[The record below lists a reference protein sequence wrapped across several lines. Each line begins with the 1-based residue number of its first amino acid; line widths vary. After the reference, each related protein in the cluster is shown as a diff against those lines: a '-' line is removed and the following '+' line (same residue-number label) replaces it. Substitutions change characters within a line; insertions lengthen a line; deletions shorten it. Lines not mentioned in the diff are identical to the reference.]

1 MQVDESGSAAGL
13 RAAICHCDSNAF
25 LERQHIAA
33 VFRELNQQ
41 GQLGGAGIAKHI
53 RDVAH
58 SHPFISGF
66 SDIHS
71 GKRVSSRFTGSLCKG
86 RFLQIVGRS
95 LRACRVRGNP
105 MQTIRKAIVP
115 LAGLGTRLYPVS
127 ITTPKGLMP
136 FALSDGSIYVGLEL
150 ILEPLFQ
157 SGIEQACLVIAPDQ
171 RELYERFFAGAPE
184 RFGEAIQRK
193 PALHATQ
200 RRLHALRERIV
211 YALQEEPRG
220 LGHAVWQG
228 QAFAQGE
235 PVLVALGDHL
245 YWSKNGVPCAQQLIS
260 AYDRA
265 GASVV
270 GAHRVPLQKAPL
282 YGIIQGEPTQIPSLY
297 RIERVQEKPTL
308 EEARD
313 RLRTPGIV
321 DEHCLAHFGLF
332 AFSAEVWEALATIEP
347 AHRADHGEMQLTTA
361 EQVLLEREPVFALEL
376 EAVSLDY
383 GTADEYRTAFQ
394 WVSQIPP
401 P

>member
-1 MQVDESGSAAGL
+1 
-13 RAAICHCDSNAF
+13 
-25 LERQHIAA
+25 
-33 VFRELNQQ
+33 
-41 GQLGGAGIAKHI
+41 
-53 RDVAH
+53 
-58 SHPFISGF
+58 
-66 SDIHS
+66 
-71 GKRVSSRFTGSLCKG
+71 
-86 RFLQIVGRS
+86 
-95 LRACRVRGNP
+95 
-105 MQTIRKAIVP
+105 MQTIRKAVVP

-136 FALSDGSIYVGLEL
+136 FALSDGSIYAGLEL

-171 RELYERFFAGAPE
+171 RKLYERFFAGDPE
-184 RFGEAIQRK
+184 RFGEAINRK
-193 PALHATQ
+193 PALPAIQ
-200 RRLHALRERIV
+200 RRLHTLRERIV

-245 YWSKNGVPCAQQLIS
+245 YLSKNGVPCAQQLIS
-260 AYDRA
+260 AFDSVS
-265 GASVV
+265 ASVI

-282 YGIIQGEPTQIPSLY
+282 YGIIQGEPAQLPSLY
-297 RIERVQEKPTL
+297 EIERVQEKPSL

-321 DEHCLAHFGLF
+321 DDHCLAHFGLF
-332 AFSAEVWEALATIEP
+332 AFSAGIWEALSTIQQ
-347 AHRADHGEMQLTTA
+347 AHQADHGEMQLTTA
-361 EQVLLEREPVFALEL
+361 EQALIKKESVYALEL

-383 GTADEYRTAFQ
+383 GTADEYRAAFQ

-401 P
+401 PRDLTR